1 MSYGL
6 YIGRVVG
13 VASSTNSRLQV
24 RILPHMETLEAAD
37 CPIWPSFFRDELYT
51 GKENEL
57 VWCICDD
64 EFNNGYVLGLAN
76 YAAYSEDDYSTLTR
90 GSTTIPLSIPK
101 ESLQDKIS
109 DVTAQLLGERVVFSD
124 IKVTYWDSNC
134 IHFIERSTGGT
145 IIAYSSGSIL
155 IMRPTQ
161 FYVHIGGISNGTS
174 LKIDSTGVSVSG
186 SAIKLQAPYVGL
198 GTNPS
203 ARVVVTNGST
213 AEGSFVSS
221 YVKA

>member
-13 VASSTNSRLQV
+13 VASNTNSRLQI

-64 EFNNGYVLGLAN
+64 EFNNGYILGLAN
-76 YAAYSEDDYSTLTR
+76 YAAYSEDDYNTLTR
-90 GSTTIPLSIPK
+90 GSTTIPLSI
-101 ESLQDKIS
+101 
-109 DVTAQLLGERVVFSD
+109 QLLGERVVFTD

-161 FYVHIGGISNGTS
+161 FYILIGGVSNGTS
-174 LKIDSTGVSVSG
+174 LKIDSTGVSMSG
-186 SAIKLQAPYVGL
+186 SEIKLQAPYVGL

-203 ARVVVTNGST
+203 AGVVVTNGST